1 MNQTPVSMPVSH
13 EQTPANHQAIQV
25 CFDGA
30 CPLCRTEISIY
41 RGLDSSTPI
50 QWLDVSI
57 EGAPL
62 PGGMAKDTLMSRFHV
77 AQADGKILSGARAF
91 VTLWSRLPGWRWLSA
106 IARIPGALALMEAA
120 YRGFLIIRPSIQG
133 VFRNLDVSHLPPNL
147 VGDMRSNQAGETGA
161 VWIYRGILAVTRDAS
176 VREFALAHLDT
187 ERKHLLAINAL
198 LPVLRRSKFLIA
210 WRIAGFLTGLIPA
223 MFGRKSVF
231 ATIAAVETFVEHHYQ
246 LQIDQIAHRGGH
258 AELRRLLIEFQKDEQ
273 SHRLEAIE
281 NLSALNPDGLL
292 DRQYDH
298 MSPPVQVPLLI
309 RRWCELVSVGS
320 ELAVKIARVI

>member
-1 MNQTPVSMPVSH
+1 MNQAPVATQVSH
-13 EQTPANHQAIQV
+13 EQTPANDQAIQV

-41 RGLDSSTPI
+41 RGLYSSTPI

-62 PGGMAKDTLMSRFHV
+62 PGGMSKDTLMSRFHV

-91 VTLWSRLPGWRWLSA
+91 VTLWSRLPGWRWLSE
-106 IARIPGALALMEAA
+106 IARIPGLIAVMEVA

-133 VFRNLDVSHLPPNL
+133 VFRSLDVSHLPPNL
-147 VGDMRSNQAGETGA
+147 VSDMRSNQAGETGA

-176 VREFALAHLDT
+176 VRKFARAHLDT

-198 LPVLRRSKFLIA
+198 LPVLRRSKILIA

-223 MFGRKSVF
+223 MFGRKTVF

-246 LQIDQIAHRGGH
+246 IQIDQLAHRGGH
-258 AELRRLLIEFQKDEQ
+258 AELLRLLVEFQKDEQ
-273 SHRLEAIE
+273 SHRLEATE
-281 NLSALNPDGLL
+281 NLSALKHDGLL
-292 DRQYDH
+292 DRQSDH
-298 MSPPVQVPLLI
+298 TSQPAQVPLLT
-309 RRWCELVSVGS
+309 RSWCQLVSVGS

>member
-1 MNQTPVSMPVSH
+1 V
-13 EQTPANHQAIQV
+13 
-25 CFDGA
+25 
-30 CPLCRTEISIY
+30 
-41 RGLDSSTPI
+41 
-50 QWLDVSI
+50 
-57 EGAPL
+57 
-62 PGGMAKDTLMSRFHV
+62 
-77 AQADGKILSGARAF
+77 
-91 VTLWSRLPGWRWLSA
+91 
-106 IARIPGALALMEAA
+106 
-120 YRGFLIIRPSIQG
+120 RGFAR
-133 VFRNLDVSHLPPNL
+133 
-147 VGDMRSNQAGETGA
+147 
-161 VWIYRGILAVTRDAS
+161 
-176 VREFALAHLDT
+176 AHLDT